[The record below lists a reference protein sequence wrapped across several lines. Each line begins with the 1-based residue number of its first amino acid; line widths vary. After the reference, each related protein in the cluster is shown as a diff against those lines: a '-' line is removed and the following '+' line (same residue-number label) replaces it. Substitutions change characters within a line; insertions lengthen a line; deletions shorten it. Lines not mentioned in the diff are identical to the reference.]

1 MYIPTYV
8 AIVVRGFL
16 EYIGKHHIPQNCM
29 YITYIRVGPRIH
41 EREGDRVILGGVLL
55 GNFQDFRHSHI

>member
-1 MYIPTYV
+1 
-8 AIVVRGFL
+8 
-16 EYIGKHHIPQNCM
+16 M